1 MQTIQINIKDN
12 YLPNILEILNGLKDV
27 MIENI
32 SVQEPISQSAQDSQD
47 IKLFKEA
54 KQDKTDIKSIDD
66 MFKEYNL
73 ES

>member
-1 MQTIQINIKDN
+1 MQTIQIQIKDN

-32 SVQEPISQSAQDSQD
+32 SVQETISESVQNSKD

-54 KQDKTDIKSIDD
+54 KQDKTDVKSIDE
-66 MFKEYNL
+66 MLKEDKK
-73 ES
+73 

>member
-1 MQTIQINIKDN
+1 MQTIQIDIKDS

-32 SVQEPISQSAQDSQD
+32 YIENDLQDV
-47 IKLFKEA
+47 KLFQEA
-54 KQDKTDIKSIDD
+54 KQDKTDMKSIDE
-66 MFKEYNL
+66 MLKEYNI